1 MLSDPGPD
9 LVQDDRPFGVLQF
22 TVDKVQS
29 VLLEL
34 EVSKGA
40 GHDGIPPLI
49 LKNCAST
56 FEHPLSLI
64 FNRSLLTYVFP
75 NRCKLSYVTILSAI
89 PKRSE
94 LLVYRTMYDDL
105 KNLIYLLINMAL

>member
-1 MLSDPGPD
+1 VFSDPGPD

-22 TVDKVQS
+22 TADKVQS
-29 VLLEL
+29 DLLEL

-56 FEHPLSLI
+56 FEHPLSL
-64 FNRSLLTYVFP
+64 FFLTYYICFSQQVETFL
-75 NRCKLSYVTILSAI
+75 RDTDIQERLVQQRRILSWGDYIICNPEAF
-89 PKRSE
+89 
-94 LLVYRTMYDDL
+94 
-105 KNLIYLLINMAL
+105 